1 MNETYKKVI
10 KVFLLVSGVTLL
22 LLLICGI
29 VLVLDWPWWVGL
41 FLVLL
46 LAGFVLAIVF
56 IRKIM
61 LRRREKNFV
70 REISE
75 EDEAR
80 VKALSAFERSEARE
94 LQERWKKAVETLR
107 KSHLKK
113 LGNPLYVLPWYM
125 VIGESGSGKT
135 TSLNSARLA
144 SPFAGTGR
152 IQGVSGTKQC
162 DWWFFEQAVVID
174 TAGRYAVPVNEA
186 QDKREWQKFLGLLLK
201 YRGREPLNGLIVTIA
216 ADGLLKADSDYLGE
230 TGRTIRSRIDEL
242 MRALGMRFPVY
253 LLVTKCDLVQG
264 VNRFCE
270 LIPEK
275 SHNQAMGI
283 INHDLSQDVN
293 SFVEHAV
300 ATIDERLRN
309 LRLQLLHQP
318 EVKDPDPALLL
329 FPEEFERLK
338 DGLTLFVRGAFRT
351 NPYQETP
358 TLRGIFFSSGR
369 QEGNTLSHFTRAVGD
384 MAESEA
390 LPGTN
395 KGLFLHDFFS
405 RVLPQ
410 DRALLAPTRRAL
422 RWRSYTGSVGLT
434 SWIILGIAFC
444 GLLSFSFVKNLK
456 TIRDISQEFTKPVP
470 RQGETVT
477 DPVSL
482 DRFRREILI
491 VEERNRNWWFPRFGL
506 TESLKVEAAVK
517 EGYCR
522 RFRDGLLAPFDGRMT
537 ESFASVSPA
546 TGDVVFGDYVVHLAR
561 RINIL
566 KSRLNGVD
574 PETLRKM
581 PQPDYLLFD
590 SGGGSAD
597 GRDSRRMFG
606 PLYLSYLDWRADTDA
621 IAGETAQLRSLLMR
635 LFAGRD
641 DGLRWMTAWINVRGG
656 LPGVTLG
663 EFWGGSLNAAGEKS
677 VPPAFTR
684 KGKEAIESLMKEIE
698 AALENP
704 GVLIARKPVF
714 HEWYR
719 GSCLAAWQ
727 GFAADFPRGAE
738 RLNGVTEWKQAAARM
753 ASEQGP
759 YFALVNRISTELQ
772 AVAVDS
778 SMPPWLRQT
787 YQFQRIRIQGAV
799 QASNPVVRSGLGGR
813 RILAGIRRSIGREAA
828 ARRLESKIAL
838 SSSFQQ
844 YRDSLSAVS
853 AATASRNLA
862 FQLAT
867 QTFGEDPAAGKSPVY
882 LAANAAMELKSSAA
896 SGVTPDPVFGQ
907 LVTGP
912 LDFLWTF
919 IRRESACQLQS
930 LWEEQVLTAT
940 MGMSPQQ
947 VLPYLAG
954 PDGPAWRFVKGP
966 AAPFV
971 APHPSGYRP
980 RVVFGGA
987 IPMDSSLFGF
997 LAKGAKAQAA
1007 VMEAGRQQNLNV
1019 GIRGLPTDANAE
1031 ASIKPHATRLEVQCG
1046 GSSQVLVNNNYP
1058 VGKTF
1063 TWSPESCGDVIFQIE
1078 VGDVTL
1084 TRHYSGAEAFPDFLR
1099 DMRGGRRTF
1108 SVREFPGERAAL
1120 ERMGITS
1127 MTVNYRFIG
1136 SGSVLRRTAA
1146 ITGHAPR
1153 NIAQCWAR

>member
-1 MNETYKKVI
+1 MKETYKKVI
-10 KVFLLVSGVTLL
+10 KVFLLVSAVTLL
-22 LLLICGI
+22 LLLICGV

-41 FLVLL
+41 FLALL

-61 LRRREKNFV
+61 LRRREQNFV

-80 VKALSAFERSEARE
+80 VKALSSFERSEARE
-94 LQERWKKAVETLR
+94 LQERWKNAVETLR

-144 SPFAGTGR
+144 SPFTGAGR
-152 IQGVSGTKQC
+152 VQGVSGTRQC

-174 TAGRYAVPVNEA
+174 TAGRYAIPVNEA
-186 QDKREWQKFLGLLLK
+186 QDKDEWQKFLGLLIK
-201 YRGREPLNGLIVTIA
+201 YRRREPLNGLIVTVA
-216 ADGLLKADSDYLGE
+216 ADGLLKADAEELE
-230 TGRTIRSRIDEL
+230 RNGRTIRGRVDEL

-270 LIPEK
+270 LLPEK
-275 SHNQAMGI
+275 SLNQAMGI
-283 INHDLSQDVN
+283 INHDLSPDVD

-300 ATIDERLRN
+300 TTIDERLRN

-318 EVKDPDPALLL
+318 EAKDPDPALLL

-338 DGLTLFVRGAFRT
+338 DGLAFFIRGAFRT

-358 TLRGIFFSSGR
+358 VLRGIFFSSGR

-390 LPGTN
+390 LPGTS
-395 KGLFLHDFFS
+395 KGLFLHDFFG
-405 RVLPQ
+405 RILPL
-410 DRALLAPTRRAL
+410 DRSLLSPTRRAL
-422 RWRSYTGSVGLT
+422 QWRSFTGSLGLT

-456 TIRDISQEFTKPVP
+456 TIRDISQEFTKPPSV
-470 RQGETVT
+470 QGETIT
-477 DPVSL
+477 DPSAL
-482 DRFRREILI
+482 DRFRREILV
-491 VEERNRNWWFPRFGL
+491 VEERNRHWWFPRFGL
-506 TESLKVEAAVK
+506 TESLTVEAAVK
-517 EGYCR
+517 ERYCT
-522 RFRDGLLAPFDGRMT
+522 RFRDGLLAPFDRKIT
-537 ESFASVSPA
+537 DAVTSVSPA
-546 TGDVVFGDYVVHLAR
+546 TGDVVYGDYVVHLAR
-561 RINIL
+561 RVNIL
-566 KSRLNGVD
+566 ASRLKGVD
-574 PETLRKM
+574 PEALRKM
-581 PQPDYLLFD
+581 PQPDYLFFD
-590 SGGGSAD
+590 SVGNPAD
-597 GRDSRRMFG
+597 DRDARRMFG
-606 PLYLSYLDWRADTDA
+606 PLYLSYLDWRTDPAA
-621 IAGETAQLRSLLMR
+621 IAGEMGQLRSLLTR
-635 LFAGRD
+635 LFAARD
-641 DGLRWMTAWINVRGG
+641 DGLRWMTAWINARGA
-656 LPGVTLG
+656 LPGVTLA
-663 EFWGGSLNAAGEKS
+663 EFWGGSLNVAGEKS
-677 VPPAFTR
+677 IPPAYTR
-684 KGKEAIESLMKEIE
+684 KGKGAIDSLMKELE

-704 GVLIARKPVF
+704 GVLTGRQPGF
-714 HEWYR
+714 NEWYR
-719 GSCLAAWQ
+719 GSSFAAWQ

-738 RLNGVTEWKQAAARM
+738 RLNGVVEWRQAASRM

-759 YFALVNRISTELQ
+759 YFALVNRIAVELQ
-772 AVAVDS
+772 PLAVDT
-778 SMPPWLRQT
+778 SMPPWLRQI
-787 YQFQRIRIQGAV
+787 YQFQRVRIQGAV
-799 QASNPVVRSGLGGR
+799 QASNPLVRSGQGGR

-828 ARRLESKIAL
+828 ARKIESKIAL
-838 SSSFQQ
+838 SASFQR
-844 YRDSLSAVS
+844 YRDSLAAVS

-882 LAANAAMELKSSAA
+882 LAANAATELKASAA
-896 SGVTPDPVFGQ
+896 SGGAPDGVFGQ

-930 LWEEQVLTAT
+930 LWEEQVLAGT

-971 APHPSGYRP
+971 APHPSGYRA
-980 RVVFGGA
+980 RVAFGGA
-987 IPMDSSLFGF
+987 IPIDNALFGF
-997 LAKGAKAQAA
+997 MSKGAKAQAT
-1007 VMEAGRQQNLNV
+1007 VMEAGKQQNLNV
-1019 GIRGLPTDANAE
+1019 GIKGLPTDANAE
-1031 ASIKPHATRLEVQCG
+1031 ATIKPHATRLEVQCG
-1046 GSSQVLVNNNYP
+1046 GNNQILINNNYP

-1084 TRHYSGAEAFPDFLR
+1084 TRHYSGADAFSDFLK

-1146 ITGHAPR
+1146 VTGQAPR
-1153 NIAQCWAR
+1153 SIAKCWAR